1 MIIGQGGKAM
11 KKRGGEG
18 EKLSLGTRL
27 FFGMGDIYGG
37 GAFNIVNFYYAVFL
51 TDIVRINPSYSA
63 LIFLISKIWDAVT
76 DPFMGHLSDR
86 TRSPWGR
93 RRPYYLAGIPLILI
107 SFVMLW
113 FPVNYDS
120 EFSRFLYVLMAYMF
134 FNTVVTL
141 VMVPY
146 QAMSAELT
154 SDYEERTSL
163 NSIRLVFSLV
173 SSLLCALIPLFI
185 INGFG
190 TDVEG
195 IRKGYIA
202 MSFVFGL
209 FFALPWIGTFLFTF
223 EKPLPP
229 RVHEKGWF
237 KAMFEPLRIRVFRKF
252 LALQL
257 FTFIAFDIIVLIVGH
272 YMKYWMK
279 NYGAMGNL
287 LGILIIFEVAAVPLF
302 TRISHKRGKTTAYI
316 TGAAIWGVACL
327 ALFLIRPHTSLFVL
341 YGVGV
346 VVGIGLAGAI
356 VTPYTM
362 FGDVV
367 DVGELAFRENRS
379 GSFSGMLTFLRK
391 TTTAI
396 AQATVLALL
405 GLVGYREPVQVLKD
419 GVLVAV
425 DQDQPD
431 GVLLVIR
438 LIVTFIPLILLSFG
452 VMIAR
457 RYPLTKQV
465 HGEIRRAIEG
475 RTDGEGGVTEKEK
488 ELIDLL
494 V

>member
-1 MIIGQGGKAM
+1 M
-11 KKRGGEG
+11 KEKGREG
-18 EKLSLGTRL
+18 KLSLSTRL

-51 TDIVRINPSYSA
+51 TDVVKIHPSYSA
-63 LIFLISKIWDAVT
+63 MIFLISKIWDAVT
-76 DPFMGHLSDR
+76 DPFMGYLSDR

-93 RRPYYLAGIPLILI
+93 RRPYYLMGIPLIFI

-120 EFSRFLYVLMAYMF
+120 EISRFLYILLAYMF

-154 SDYEERTSL
+154 SDYEERTNL

-173 SSLLCALIPLFI
+173 SSLVCALFPLFI

-190 TDVEG
+190 IDVEG

-202 MSFVFGL
+202 MSVVFGL

-223 EKPLPP
+223 EKPVPP
-229 RVHEKGWF
+229 RAYEKGWF
-237 KAMFEPLRIRVFRKF
+237 KAMFEPLRIRVFRQF

-257 FTFIAFDIIVLIVGH
+257 FTFIAFDIIVLIIGH

-279 NYGAMGNL
+279 NYEAMNIL
-287 LGILIIFEVAAVPLF
+287 LGLLIIFEVAAVPLF
-302 TRISHKRGKTTAYI
+302 SRISHKWGKTNAYI
-316 TGAAIWGVACL
+316 TGAVIWAIACL
-327 ALFLIRPHTSLFVL
+327 GLFFIQPGTSLLVL
-341 YGVGV
+341 YAVGI

-367 DVGELAFRENRS
+367 DVGDLAFRENRS

-405 GLVGYREPVQVLKD
+405 GWVGYREPVETLQN
-419 GVLVAV
+419 GVLVSLE
-425 DQDQPD
+425 QDQPEA
-431 GVLLVIR
+431 VLIIIR
-438 LIVTFIPLILLSFG
+438 MIVTFVPLILLSFG
-452 VMIAR
+452 VRIAR
-457 RYPLTKQV
+457 KYPLTKEV
-465 HGEIRRAIEG
+465 HGEIRSVIDSRKE
-475 RTDGEGGVTEKEK
+475 EGGTVGEKEQK
-488 ELIDLL
+488 LIDLL

>member
-1 MIIGQGGKAM
+1 M
-11 KKRGGEG
+11 KEQKEG
-18 EKLSLGTRL
+18 TKLSLRTRF

-51 TDIVRINPSYSA
+51 TDVVKIHPSYSA
-63 LIFLISKIWDAVT
+63 MIFLISKVWDAVT
-76 DPFMGHLSDR
+76 DPFMGYLSDR

-93 RRPYYLAGIPLILI
+93 RRPYYLAGIPLIFI

-120 EFSRFLYVLMAYMF
+120 EMSRFLYVLLAYMF

-154 SDYEERTSL
+154 SDYEERTNL

-173 SSLLCALIPLFI
+173 SSLFCALIPLFI

-190 TDVEG
+190 VDVEG

-202 MSFVFGL
+202 MSIVFGL

-223 EKPLPP
+223 EHPSEKKEY
-229 RVHEKGWF
+229 EKGWF
-237 KAMFEPLRIRVFRKF
+237 KAMFEPLRIRIFRKF

-257 FTFIAFDIIVLIVGH
+257 FTFIAFDIIVLIIGH
-272 YMKYWMK
+272 YMKYWMR
-279 NYGAMGNL
+279 NYDAMNIL
-287 LGILIIFEVAAVPLF
+287 LGILIIVEVASVPLF
-302 TRISHKRGKTTAYI
+302 SKISHKRGKAAAYMS
-316 TGAAIWGVACL
+316 GASVWGIACL
-327 ALFLIRPHTSLFVL
+327 GMFFIQPETPLWVL
-341 YGVGV
+341 YILGAVVGV
-346 VVGIGLAGAI
+346 GLAGAI

-367 DVGELAFRENRS
+367 DVGELAFGDNRS

-391 TTTAI
+391 STTAI
-396 AQATVLALL
+396 AQSTVLALL
-405 GLVGYREPVQVLKD
+405 GWIGYREPVDVMEN
-419 GVLVAV
+419 GVLRSLE
-425 DQDQPD
+425 QQQPE
-431 GVLLVIR
+431 GVLLIIR
-438 LIVTFIPLILLSFG
+438 LILTFVPIILLSFG
-452 VMIAR
+452 FRIAW
-457 RYPLTKQV
+457 RYPLVKKVQE
-465 HGEIRRAIEG
+465 EIRQILDGRAEG
-475 RTDGEGGVTEKEK
+475 KEK
-488 ELIDLL
+488 SEREQALIEML

>member
-1 MIIGQGGKAM
+1 MKTHGK
-11 KKRGGEG
+11 GD
-18 EKLSLGTRL
+18 KLSLGTRL

-51 TDIVRINPSYSA
+51 TDVVKIHPSYSA
-63 LIFLISKIWDAVT
+63 MIFLISKIWDAVT
-76 DPFMGHLSDR
+76 DPFMGYFSDR

-93 RRPYYLAGIPLILI
+93 RRPYYLAGIPLIFL

-120 EFSRFLYVLMAYMF
+120 ELSRFVYILIAYMF

-163 NSIRLVFSLV
+163 NSIRLIFSLV
-173 SSLLCALIPLFI
+173 SSLLCALFPLFI
-185 INGFG
+185 INAFG
-190 TDVEG
+190 TGVEG

-202 MSFVFGL
+202 MSVVFGL

-223 EKPLPP
+223 EHPAEKKTY
-229 RVHEKGWF
+229 EKGWL
-237 KAMFEPLRIRVFRKF
+237 KSMFEPLKIKVFRKY

-279 NYGAMGNL
+279 NYDAMNLL
-287 LGILIIFEVAAVPLF
+287 LGILIIVEVAAVPLF
-302 TRISHKRGKTTAYI
+302 SKISHRRGKTAAYMI
-316 TGAAIWGVACL
+316 GAAIWGVACL
-327 ALFLIRPHTSLFVL
+327 GMFFIQPSTPLWALYLL
-341 YGVGV
+341 GA
-346 VVGIGLAGAI
+346 VVGIGMAGAI

-367 DVGELAFRENRS
+367 DVGELAFGENRS
-379 GSFSGMLTFLRK
+379 GSFSGMITFLRK
-391 TTTAI
+391 STTAI
-396 AQATVLALL
+396 AQSTVLALL
-405 GLVGYREPVQVLKD
+405 GFIGYREPVEMM
-419 GVLVAV
+419 
-425 DQDQPD
+425 DQGILRSIEQEQPD
-431 GVLLVIR
+431 GVLLMIR
-438 LIVTFIPLILLSFG
+438 LILTFVPIILLSFG
-452 VMIAR
+452 FRIAL
-457 RYPLTKQV
+457 RYPLVKEVQE
-465 HGEIRRAIEG
+465 EIRSILDSRSEG
-475 RTDGEGGVTEKEK
+475 EEKEK
-488 ELIDLL
+488 SEKEQTLIAML